1 MRELAEL
8 QKDVDLLKMLFSQ
21 RASTHRYLEEL
32 FRIRNKWEKRI
43 TFPEFKKLTTQI
55 DGKAFD
61 RRITKT
67 RIRILIELSCPAK
80 AEKSRSIPRRSK
92 MLGRLDAS
100 HQTYRNFSKKGW
112 GQKCGVWKEI
122 FVSREHVLGGAA
134 VDGGGNRACK
144 RVDIRLKRTTCWLN
158 SIILIR

>member
-80 AEKSRSIPRRSK
+80 AEKKSEYSK
-92 MLGRLDAS
+92 ALENARKAGCKPSNLSKFFKRKGGI
-100 HQTYRNFSKKGW
+100 RN
-112 GQKCGVWKEI
+112 
-122 FVSREHVLGGAA
+122 AA
-134 VDGGGNRACK
+134 YG
-144 RVDIRLKRTTCWLN
+144 
-158 SIILIR
+158 